1 LARRSKR
8 QSSGGIGGDE
18 EIAVEDMVPGL
29 EDEEMTPVPDIG
41 SEIVIEP
48 EEEVEEQ
55 EEAEE
60 GYEEGE
66 EEIEAGPSDEVEVE
80 AEAKEADEDDK
91 FPPGT
96 LGKSLSNKAGPHTD
110 GIVWAKCKASVPCS
124 DAEHD

>member
-1 LARRSKR
+1 M
-8 QSSGGIGGDE
+8 QSSGEVGGDE

-29 EDEEMTPVPDIG
+29 EDEELTPVPDIG

-48 EEEVEEQ
+48 EEEE

-66 EEIEAGPSDEVEVE
+66 EEIEAEPSDEVEAE
-80 AEAKEADEDDK
+80 AEAMEADEDDK

-96 LGKSLSNKAGPHTD
+96 LGKSSIVAGLR
-110 GIVWAKCKASVPCS
+110 ISR
-124 DAEHD
+124 